1 VLVGHELRRHDE
13 PVRTEI
19 VSELLDVAA
28 VSGGDPLRILEEYA
42 TRRAMVRTAEHLR
55 LAAHRGSQVPGE
67 AIEKILDALAR
78 QTAAVGRLDEAPEA
92 PTLEAQWLDALAH
105 PERDAAA
112 LRTGLADVDRLLGDL
127 PRGELTV
134 IGARTSLGKTALAAQ
149 IAATN
154 AAAGRQ
160 VLFASAEMTTAQ
172 LLDRWRAAAA
182 RVPLEGREAL
192 WFIRFMAPAVAFCRA
207 MAWVLQ
213 TTSNC
218 WSTRALEC

>member
-112 LRTGLADVDRLLGDL
+112 LRTGLADVDRLLGDF